1 MANMSVNQ
9 RTQADRVDLSVPTTG
24 VRVRSRRAVIAYTVL
39 ATIFLGVLA
48 YATAVALDGW
58 AKAVVLGVI
67 ILTAVGAMIA
77 VNPLRRG

>member
-9 RTQADRVDLSVPTTG
+9 RTQFDRVDLSVPTTG
-24 VRVRSRRAVIAYTVL
+24 VRVRSRAPLVAFTVIAGAIL
-39 ATIFLGVLA
+39 AALV
-48 YATAVALDGW
+48 YATAIAIDGW

-67 ILTAVGAMIA
+67 LLTAVGAMIA